1 MNQRLDVYDYF
12 PDGMTDY
19 LSIYGWHFSKKMCE
33 WAVSKMKAENTATNF
48 SKLKDELQG
57 ISQKIEAKSRKIY
70 VEDIE
75 PIE

>member
-33 WAVSKMKAENTATNF
+33 WAVSKIVIKE
-48 SKLKDELQG
+48 KEG
-57 ISQKIEAKSRKIY
+57 H
-70 VEDIE
+70 
-75 PIE
+75 